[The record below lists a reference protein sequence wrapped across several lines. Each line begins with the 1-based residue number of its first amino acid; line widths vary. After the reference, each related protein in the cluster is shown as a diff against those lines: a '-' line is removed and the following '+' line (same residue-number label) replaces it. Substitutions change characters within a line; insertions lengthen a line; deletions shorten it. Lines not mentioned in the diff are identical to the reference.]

1 MKAVVLFLAAAC
13 LAHATEVPQRT
24 ATKQYLVKQ
33 KNIYELFAHVDQPT
47 VYHPELYQKARA
59 FSIEDNI
66 SSYND
71 QAVVTEF
78 LQRFKNGML
87 PRGEVF
93 SMMYPLHLAEMIC
106 LFRLFYTAKD
116 FDTFYN
122 TAVFARFHMNEHM
135 YIHALTNA
143 VLHRQDTNTLRIP
156 PLYEIIPYVFMNEDV
171 LHKAYHIAMGNT
183 GIVGVKKTTVGSVDT
198 FYIPTNYTGSYI
210 VRDEVPENQK
220 LSYYHEDIGLNAY
233 YFMSYHEFPSFMNS
247 VEYNMPQNVR
257 GEMFMYLHKQMLLRY
272 YLERLSNNIGEIDYI
287 DVNKPIV
294 TGYYPSMHYHNG
306 VPFIQ
311 RPVNSEIP
319 LHVHRYVQALQDFH
333 TRISNAIDSG
343 YLVDKNGKRTNIY
356 ESLDGLNQLCN
367 VIHGNADSVNE
378 KYYGNV
384 EYMYR
389 KILGFVPDPIDKYH
403 VVPSSLHFVSTS
415 MRDPAFYGIFKNIV
429 TYLMRYKEH
438 LPCYTH
444 NDLVFPGVKIESVTV
459 DKLTTFFDHFD
470 SLVNNALSIPS
481 QEKAHSMLIKARQYR
496 LNHKPFT
503 YHITVNSDKNTKAS
517 VRIFLGPKYDVHGH
531 ELDISENYMNFLE
544 MDQYKEHLPCY
555 THNDLVFP
563 GVKIESVTVD
573 KLTTFFD
580 HFDSLVNNALSIPS
594 QEKAHSMLIKAR
606 QYRLNHKPF
615 TYHITVNSD
624 KNTKASVRIFL
635 GPKYDVHGH
644 ELDISENY
652 MNFLEMDQFIVDLK
666 PGTNKIE
673 RNSYES
679 VYVVPDEVP
688 SDVLYKKIL
697 KAIESDETFTYPSQ
711 PYGFP
716 DRLQLPKGKKEGLP
730 LKLFVC
736 VTAFD
741 ETKSFKIRSPVRGP
755 SVLDGRP
762 LGYPLDRHVHSF
774 NFTVPNFHMRDVLVY
789 HRHAEELNLTV

>member
-1 MKAVVLFLAAAC
+1 MKAIVLFLAAAC

-78 LQRFKNGML
+78 LQRFKHGML
-87 PRGEVF
+87 PRGEIF
-93 SMMYPLHLAEMIC
+93 SPMHPLHHDEMIC
-106 LFRLFYTAKD
+106 LFRVFCTAKD

-122 TAVFARFHMNEHM
+122 TAVFARFYVNEYM
-135 YIHALTNA
+135 YIYALTNA
-143 VLHRQDTNTLRIP
+143 VLHRQDTNTLRVP
-156 PLYEIIPYVFMNEDV
+156 PLYEVLPNFYFNEDV

-183 GIVGVKKTTVGSVDT
+183 GIVGVKKTTGGIDT
-198 FYIPTNYTGSYI
+198 YYIPTNYTGSYI

-233 YFMSYHEFPSFMNS
+233 YFMSYHEFPPFMNS
-247 VEYNMPQNVR
+247 VEYNMPQHVR

-378 KYYGNV
+378 KYYGDV

-429 TYLMRYKEH
+429 TYLMR
-438 LPCYTH
+438 
-444 NDLVFPGVKIESVTV
+444 
-459 DKLTTFFDHFD
+459 
-470 SLVNNALSIPS
+470 
-481 QEKAHSMLIKARQYR
+481 
-496 LNHKPFT
+496 
-503 YHITVNSDKNTKAS
+503 
-517 VRIFLGPKYDVHGH
+517 
-531 ELDISENYMNFLE
+531 
-544 MDQYKEHLPCY
+544 YKEHLPCY

-774 NFTVPNFHMRDVLVY
+774 NFTVPNFYMKDVLVY
-789 HRHAEELNLTV
+789 HRQAEELNLTV